1 MRISL
6 ITGANKGIGFEVARQ
21 LGGLGEQKVLV
32 GARNEERG
40 RKAAAALRAE
50 GVDAAYVH
58 VDVTDAAGLERAA
71 KRMEREYGRLD
82 ALVNNAGIAILDWN
96 LRPGRVPLDVV
107 RRTYETNVVG
117 VIAVTDAMLPLLRR
131 SAAGRI
137 VNVSSAASLGN
148 PNNINTAYATSKVAL
163 NHFTRQLAMEL
174 KGTGVTANVF
184 HPGEVKTDLWA
195 EMKKDVLALGTQNML
210 RWINWV
216 EETGG
221 DQEKAIDILRAKGAA
236 KAAKRSAREA
246 SEGAVGSY
254 IHMGGRIGVLV
265 EINCETDF
273 VARNEEFQK
282 LVRDVA
288 MHIAAASPA
297 AVRRE
302 DIPADEVER
311 ERAVYREQMRESGK
325 PEKIWDKIVEGKLE
339 KFFQEAALLE
349 QPFVK
354 DPDITVG
361 QLVTQAGA
369 KTGENIV
376 VRRFTR
382 FALGE

>member
-1 MRISL
+1 MAISAKDVKEL
-6 ITGANKGIGFEVARQ
+6 RERTGAGMMEC
-21 LGGLGEQKVLV
+21 
-32 GARNEERG
+32 
-40 RKAAAALRAE
+40 KAAL
-50 GVDAAYVH
+50 
-58 VDVTDAAGLERAA
+58 
-71 KRMEREYGRLD
+71 
-82 ALVNNAGIAILDWN
+82 
-96 LRPGRVPLDVV
+96 
-107 RRTYETNVVG
+107 
-117 VIAVTDAMLPLLRR
+117 
-131 SAAGRI
+131 
-137 VNVSSAASLGN
+137 
-148 PNNINTAYATSKVAL
+148 
-163 NHFTRQLAMEL
+163 
-174 KGTGVTANVF
+174 
-184 HPGEVKTDLWA
+184 
-195 EMKKDVLALGTQNML
+195 
-210 RWINWV
+210 

-273 VARNEEFQK
+273 VARNEEFQR

-288 MHIAAASPA
+288 MHIAAANPV
-297 AVRRE
+297 AVSRE
-302 DIPADEVER
+302 DVPADEVER

-339 KFFQEAALLE
+339 KYFQEVALLE

-382 FALGE
+382 YSLGE